1 MATNVGHEYVNAEK
15 EYHDAKNSSEKL
27 KALKTMLTAIPK
39 HKGTEKMQ
47 AQIKKQISK
56 MIDQISFEKKQGK
69 GSSQSSIK
77 KEGAGQCVIF
87 GKTNSGKSTLLKLL
101 SGKDVKISE
110 YEYTTRVPIQKMISF
125 ENVKIQGIEIPGIYN
140 GFYESKNGR
149 QILSLAR
156 IAEVAIIISENKAD
170 FDMIKN
176 ELEKSGI
183 FLTRKK
189 SDNPFTKNL
198 TYIRTSKAKFNKNLI
213 PKIWKLLD
221 KIRVQTK
228 TSGKIAKKPI
238 VLESKSR
245 VEDVART
252 IHQDFVKN
260 FRYARLWGPS
270 AKFDSQQVG
279 LEHICKDGDIVEIFT
294 K

>member
-198 TYIRTSKAKFNKNLI
+198 NYIRTSKAKFNKNLI
-213 PKIWKLLD
+213 SKIWKLLD

>member
-15 EYHDAKNSSEKL
+15 EYHEARTSQEKL

-47 AQIKKQISK
+47 AQIKKQIAK
-56 MIDQISFEKKQGK
+56 MTDQISFEKKQGK
-69 GSSQSSIK
+69 SSSRSSIK
-77 KEGAGQCVIF
+77 KEGAGQCVLF

-101 SGKDVKISE
+101 SGKDVPISE
-110 YEYTTRVPIQKMISF
+110 YEYTTRTPVQRMIPF
-125 ENVKIQGIEIPGIYN
+125 ENVKIQGIEIPGIYE

-156 IAEVAIIISENKAD
+156 IGEVAIVLSESKEE
-170 FDMIKN
+170 FDMIKS

-198 TYIRTSKAKFNKNLI
+198 PYIRTSKAKFDKSLI
-213 PKIWKLLD
+213 PKVWILLN

-228 TSGKIAKKPI
+228 TSGKVAKKPI
-238 VLESKSR
+238 VLPTNSKI
-245 VEDVART
+245 EDVART

-260 FRYARLWGPS
+260 FRYARIRGPS
-270 AKFDSQQVG
+270 AKFDGQQVG
-279 LEHICKDGDIVEIFT
+279 LEHVCKDGDIVEIFT

>member
-279 LEHICKDGDIVEIFT
+279 LEHVCKDGDIVEIFT

>member
-15 EYHDAKNSSEKL
+15 EYHDAKNSPEKL
-27 KALKTMLTAIPK
+27 KALKTMLSAIPK

-47 AQIKKQISK
+47 AQIKKQIAK
-56 MIDQISFEKKQGK
+56 MTDQISFEKKQGK
-69 GSSQSSIK
+69 GSSRSSIK

-87 GKTNSGKSTLLKLL
+87 GRTNSGKSTLLKLL
-101 SGKDVKISE
+101 SGKDIKISE

-125 ENVKIQGIEIPGIYN
+125 ENIKIQGIEIPGIYD

-198 TYIRTSKAKFNKNLI
+198 NYIRTSKAKFNKNLI
-213 PKIWKLLD
+213 SKIWKLLD

-238 VLESKSR
+238 VLESRSR

-279 LEHICKDGDIVEIFT
+279 LEHVCKDGDIVEIFT

>member
-1 MATNVGHEYVNAEK
+1 MATNVGHEYINAEK
-15 EYHDAKNSSEKL
+15 EYHDAKNSPEKL
-27 KALKTMLTAIPK
+27 KALKNMLTAIPK

-47 AQIKKQISK
+47 AQIKKQIAK
-56 MIDQISFEKKQGK
+56 MTDQISFEKKQGK
-69 GSSQSSIK
+69 GSSRTSIK

-87 GKTNSGKSTLLKLL
+87 GRTNSGKSTLLKLL

-110 YEYTTRVPIQKMISF
+110 YEYTTQVPIQKMISF
-125 ENVKIQGIEIPGIYN
+125 ENVKIQGIEIPGIYD

-149 QILSLAR
+149 SILSLAR
-156 IAEVAIIISENKAD
+156 IAEVAIIISENKVD
-170 FDMIKN
+170 FDMIKS

-183 FLTRKK
+183 FLTRKR
-189 SDNPFTKNL
+189 SDNIFTKHL
-198 TYIRTSKAKFNKNLI
+198 PYIRTSKSKFDKKMI

-228 TSGKIAKKPI
+228 TSKKIAKKPI
-238 VLESKSR
+238 VLESGSR
-245 VEDVART
+245 VEDVARA

-279 LEHICKDGDIVEIFT
+279 LEHVCKDGDIVEIFT

>member
-1 MATNVGHEYVNAEK
+1 MATNVGHEYINAEK
-15 EYHDAKNSSEKL
+15 EYHDAKNSPEKL
-27 KALKTMLTAIPK
+27 KALKNMLTAIPK

-47 AQIKKQISK
+47 AQIKKQIAK
-56 MIDQISFEKKQGK
+56 MTDQISFEKKQGK
-69 GSSQSSIK
+69 GSSRTSIK

-87 GKTNSGKSTLLKLL
+87 GRTNSGKSTLLKLL

-110 YEYTTRVPIQKMISF
+110 YEYTTQVPIQKMISF
-125 ENVKIQGIEIPGIYN
+125 ENVKIQGIEIPGIYD

-149 QILSLAR
+149 SILSLAR
-156 IAEVAIIISENKAD
+156 IAEVAIIISENKVD
-170 FDMIKN
+170 FDMIKS

-183 FLTRKK
+183 FLTRKR
-189 SDNPFTKNL
+189 SGNIFTKHL
-198 TYIRTSKAKFNKNLI
+198 PYIRTSKSKFDKKMI

-228 TSGKIAKKPI
+228 TSKKIAKKPI
-238 VLESKSR
+238 VLESGSR
-245 VEDVART
+245 VEDVARA

-270 AKFDSQQVG
+270 SKFDGQQVG
-279 LEHICKDGDIVEIFT
+279 LEHVCKDGDIVEIFT